1 MLKTVLDHV
10 GVSGRMIMQMDGGK
24 TILANVLGVLA
35 VLARGTFMCD
45 SIYRLLY

>member
-1 MLKTVLDHV
+1 MLRAVLDHV

-24 TILANVLGVLA
+24 AIFANVLGVLA
-35 VLARGTFMCD
+35 VLTRGTLMCD